1 MRESYRVMYNLNYT
15 NILESSHIIIDTTNS
30 ETIETTPPGFAFRKI
45 SETKRYYYTNTRN
58 YIYAKL
64 RETIRETIHETKREK
79 IHEKNTQIYRL
90 RL

>member
-1 MRESYRVMYNLNYT
+1 MYNLNYT

-58 YIYAKL
+58 YTRNYAKL
-64 RETIRETIHETKREK
+64 YAKLYTKLNAKKSTKKTPRF
-79 IHEKNTQIYRL
+79 IDLDYDLPNIS
-90 RL
+90 